1 MDWVWPE
8 AQSGR
13 LRTHSK
19 GRRGLP
25 AALTIRQ
32 DKRPTCGQWR
42 PTLPSLLCPPTQGR
56 PLLRASAPHGTP
68 GWFLSQPLP
77 DHPWGRRVVATGW
90 LHSCLPLLSL
100 LKWTQPC
107 TPPRPSPPLPAPAP
121 GPEPWVIPGCKPSL
135 QLTCLSCSHLP
146 LPSSP
151 VSLQLTPVSLPSSLE
166 SPSLTCPIPSQE
178 SSPACLPPAPTLILP
193 GVPREPGGALPT
205 GEPITLQTC
214 PGAAGQPL
222 DPLFSL

>member
-1 MDWVWPE
+1 MDWIWPE

-19 GRRGLP
+19 GRHGLP
-25 AALTIRQ
+25 TALTIRQ
-32 DKRPTCGQWR
+32 DKRSMCGQWR

-68 GWFLSQPLP
+68 GWFLGQPLP
-77 DHPWGRRVVATGW
+77 DHRRGRRVVATGW

-121 GPEPWVIPGCKPSL
+121 GPEPGSSQGANPPS
-135 QLTCLSCSHLP
+135 
-146 LPSSP
+146 SSP
-151 VSLQLTPVSLPSSLE
+151 VSPAHICPFPAHLSPSSSHLSLFPAHLSLPR
-166 SPSLTCPIPSQE
+166 
-178 SSPACLPPAPTLILP
+178 SPAPSHPRSPLQPACHQH
-193 GVPREPGGALPT
+193 PR
-205 GEPITLQTC
+205 
-214 PGAAGQPL
+214 
-222 DPLFSL
+222 